1 MNGGEASAAIGPA
14 QKTAALA
21 REDNRPTHERAGRER
36 AKSDDE
42 SRLDQHQFLVEPP
55 MAFFHFVPVR
65 TFVKAPFAALLMLEM
80 FYGVSHIDR
89 TAVEPCLFQSQIEDT
104 AGRPNERTTLPV
116 FLIARLFADQ
126 QQRRVYRA
134 FTENGLRCIP
144 IQRAALAMRRIV
156 NELDKLWLCE
166 GLRGRQLT
174 PRCRV

>member
-1 MNGGEASAAIGPA
+1 MNGGEASATIGPA

-21 REDNRPTHERAGRER
+21 REDNCPTLERACREC

-42 SRLDQHQFLVEPP
+42 SWLDQHQFLIEPP
-55 MAFFHFVPVR
+55 TAFFHFVPVR

-89 TAVEPCLFQSQIEDT
+89 TAVELGLFQSQIEDT
-104 AGRPNERTTLPV
+104 SGRPNERTTFPV

-134 FTENGLRCIP
+134 FTENGLRRIP
-144 IQRAALAMRRIV
+144 IKRAASAMCRIISELARRVPGKSHEHITIV
-156 NELDKLWLCE
+156 
-166 GLRGRQLT
+166 
-174 PRCRV
+174 V